1 MNNQSENSK
10 NLQKLIDIGIALSKE
25 KNINNLLDQILLE
38 ARKITN
44 SDGGTIYLMTKD
56 NKLSFNIRS
65 FRTTMY
71 LKLRYYIVK
80 MFTNSYQL
88 IYNRILKRF
97 QQQTFSKK

>member
-25 KNINNLLDQILLE
+25 KNIDNLLEQILVE

-56 NKLSFNIRS
+56 NKLSFNIIR
-65 FRTTMY
+65 
-71 LKLRYYIVK
+71 IV
-80 MFTNSYQL
+80 Y
-88 IYNRILKRF
+88 
-97 QQQTFSKK
+97 